1 MDYKLLGNA
10 DLKISRLG
18 LGTWA
23 FGGDEFFG
31 WSGQDK
37 EDSVATVLT
46 AVDAGINWLDT
57 APIYGLGLSEEVIG
71 VALKKIPQN
80 ERPLIFTKCG
90 LLWEKKSGQETDVR
104 ASLTP
109 QSIRRELEDSL
120 SRLGVETID
129 LYQIHTPPEDGS
141 SLEDAWSTML
151 DLVTEGK
158 VRYAGVSNF
167 SVAQL
172 EQCSKIGPI
181 NSVQPELSLIKR
193 EAGEEVIPWCGEN
206 GTGVITYSPLY
217 SGMLTGGVT
226 RERLAS
232 LDDSDW
238 RKNAKQFTGEN
249 LDRNLA
255 FVEFFLEHATEIGVS
270 PSELALRWVLSWKP
284 VTGAIVGARRPSQLK
299 GWANSSLEPLS
310 SDTLSL
316 ISEKLSVTGAG
327 IGTPTR
333 P

>member
-1 MDYKLLGNA
+1 
-10 DLKISRLG
+10 
-18 LGTWA
+18 
-23 FGGDEFFG
+23 
-31 WSGQDK
+31 
-37 EDSVATVLT
+37 
-46 AVDAGINWLDT
+46 
-57 APIYGLGLSEEVIG
+57 
-71 VALKKIPQN
+71 
-80 ERPLIFTKCG
+80 
-90 LLWEKKSGQETDVR
+90 
-104 ASLTP
+104 
-109 QSIRRELEDSL
+109 
-120 SRLGVETID
+120 
-129 LYQIHTPPEDGS
+129 
-141 SLEDAWSTML
+141 
-151 DLVTEGK
+151 
-158 VRYAGVSNF
+158 
-167 SVAQL
+167 
-172 EQCSKIGPI
+172 
-181 NSVQPELSLIKR
+181 
-193 EAGEEVIPWCGEN
+193 
-206 GTGVITYSPLY
+206 Y